1 MAINLSRNTKV
12 YFTTNVNAEGVI
24 TDASTNFSSNNT
36 YELQVLDGYSFSQA
50 NDSQTINVTEA
61 GATPIRGSRTFNTQL
76 NAAEW
81 SLSTYVRPLLSTTVT
96 AAERVLWNALMG
108 SHLLDTSGIAVS
120 SLTRGTTL
128 SPTATIVTASALV
141 YNDRHN
147 ASATAA
153 VTASTT
159 ASAAGLPI
167 NVVGVTSNGTW
178 NRAAVIRSVAGT
190 GPYTYTVEYSKAPEA
205 GAGLTATGT
214 AIKVM
219 AGQWATDT
227 NYSYVST
234 VGSNRHQ
241 LQKFGLIFVVDNVL
255 YAVDNCAVNQA
266 SIDFGLDQ
274 IATIAWSGQGTKVKK
289 LATLT
294 AANLSTS
301 STTASTSAKYIT
313 NKLSTATL
321 ESKIGGSEAGSSTS
335 YTIPIT
341 GGNLTISNNLTYLI
355 PSNLGVINEAVAY
368 YTGNRSISGNL
379 TAYLKTGTAGDA
391 GSLLDSLL
399 SGGGNASIEPKFRL
413 QLEMG
418 GSSNSNRVEFEM
430 PGTMLQVPD
439 INIADVVSTTINF
452 TAEPFDPTLA
462 NQAFD
467 LERSNDLTVRYYA
480 AS

>member
-12 YFTTNVNAEGVI
+12 YFTTNVDAEGTLPDVA
-24 TDASTNFSSNNT
+24 TAYSSSNT
-36 YELQVLDGYSFSQA
+36 FELQVLDGYSFSQA

-61 GATPIRGSRTFNTQL
+61 GASPLRGSRTFNTQL
-76 NAAEW
+76 NAADW
-81 SLSTYVRPLLSTTVT
+81 SLSTYIRPLKSTTVT
-96 AAERVLWNALMG
+96 AAERVLWNAAMG
-108 SHLLDTSGIAVS
+108 SHLLDTTGQAVS

-128 SPTATIVTASALV
+128 TPTASIVTAAALV

-153 VTASTT
+153 VTATST
-159 ASAAGLPI
+159 ALAAGLPV
-167 NVVGVTSNGTW
+167 NVIGATSSTDW

-190 GPYTYTVEYSKAPEA
+190 GPYTYTVEYSKAPGTAA
-205 GAGLTATGT
+205 GTTATGT
-214 AIKVM
+214 AIKIL
-219 AGQWATDT
+219 AGQWGTDAAF
-227 NYSYVST
+227 SYVST

-255 YAVDNCAVNQA
+255 YGIDNCAVGQV

-274 IATIAWSGQGTKVKK
+274 IATAAWSGQGTKVKK
-289 LATLT
+289 LSTLT
-294 AANLSTS
+294 AANLATS

-313 NKLSTATL
+313 NKLSTVTL
-321 ESKIGGSEAGSSTS
+321 ESKIGGSEAGGSTT
-335 YTIPIT
+335 YTVPIT
-341 GGNLTISNNLTYLI
+341 GGNLTINNNLNYLI

-368 YTGNRSISGNL
+368 YTGSRTINGNL

-399 SGGGNASIEPKFRL
+399 SGGGNSGIEPKFRL

-418 GSSNSNRVEFEM
+418 GSSNSTRVEFEM

-452 TAEPFDPTLA
+452 TAEPFDPTVST
-462 NQAFD
+462 QTFD

-480 AS
+480 P